1 MIINIFTLQ
10 ESRIMSCD
18 FIIITHYL
26 PNTNYVFENDLVF
39 KNDNGT
45 IKPISTYMSGRC
57 KVAKINK
64 TPKSLKWLK
73 ANRKP
78 KIDIFARNIQLLHF

>member
-39 KNDNGT
+39 KKDNGT

-78 KIDIFARNIQLLHF
+78 KIDIFARNIQLLPF